1 MANMA
6 RRYGEAANNPS
17 TILMMKPTGGEP
29 TFELAQYGDH
39 NQDGLNYQ
47 VEPRLDRY
55 QVKQDGFEGQFN
67 PDKRMTMQNTGF
79 QNPSNRAMNKMSKV
93 GQTRPMLDERG
104 HNIGEVVQFS
114 AVVKTDENG
123 FATGI
128 DTGSIAPPSQNRER
142 LPAGANLLQDIAKKA
157 NNEFHTENLRHERE
171 GGQRAPQHPGQPG
184 KGDHN
189 VVARANYRG
198 SGPFDTPP
206 PAPEKWMKHAGDPN
220 QSYTRD
226 EQARPDNPSIREEA
240 AASFGAHNPVKDPT
254 RNRYFDE
261 NDTPRLNR
269 EQPSGGFG
277 ASAGGPFGS
286 GAYDYQT
293 KAPVYM
299 DTLPAGVGAQTG
311 LGHELATTQQD
322 EKRAHEADMA
332 AWRNK
337 NRPFGEKLK
346 DAWRDV
352 QDKVVDLGRSMGV
365 VKPFTMPDT
374 PAVLPSGQ
382 EPQYRDGPFGP
393 VKTHEAVDNSPQKG
407 SPFGEGFSSSAPR
420 FGEGSKMAESAKFG
434 DRGGFGYE
442 APPKAS
448 EPTNNPFTSAQS
460 SGFSQ
465 NQNLNTRPFKTQG
478 GFSSR
483 NSPFGESEKDDGPS
497 FG

>member
-6 RRYGEAANNPS
+6 RRFGEATNPS
-17 TILMMKPTGGEP
+17 TILMMKPTGGQP

-55 QVKQDGFEGQFN
+55 QVKQDGFEGQYK
-67 PDKRMTMQNTGF
+67 PDERMTMQNTGF
-79 QNPSNRAMNKMSKV
+79 QNPSERAMGKMSKV
-93 GQTRPMLDERG
+93 GQTRPMLDEQGR
-104 HNIGEVVQFS
+104 NIGEVVQFS

-128 DTGSIAPPSQNRER
+128 DAGSIAPPSQNRER

-171 GGQRAPQHPGQPG
+171 GGQHAPQHPGQPG
-184 KGDHN
+184 KGDHD

-206 PAPEKWMKHAGDPN
+206 PAPEKWTKYAGDPS

-226 EQARPDNPSIREEA
+226 EQARPDNPSIREKA
-240 AASFGAHNPVKDPT
+240 AASFGAHNPVKNPT
-254 RNRYFDE
+254 RNRYFDG
-261 NDTPRLNR
+261 NDTPSANR

-277 ASAGGPFGS
+277 ASAGGPFGG

-293 KAPVYM
+293 KGAFT
-299 DTLPAGVGAQTG
+299 DTLPAGVKAQTG
-311 LGHELATTQQD
+311 LGHELASTQLSDQ
-322 EKRAHEADMA
+322 RRHEADMA
-332 AWRNK
+332 ALRDK

-346 DAWRDV
+346 DAWRNV
-352 QDKVVDLGRSMGV
+352 ENKVVDLGRSMGV
-365 VKPFTMPDT
+365 VKPITT
-374 PAVLPSGQ
+374 PTNPVQRPGPEA
-382 EPQYRDGPFGP
+382 QYRDGAFGQ

-448 EPTNNPFTSAQS
+448 EPTNNPFTSSQS
-460 SGFSQ
+460 PGFGQS
-465 NQNLNTRPFKTQG
+465 LNTRPFKTQG
-478 GFSSR
+478 GFSQR